1 MTLQER
7 IAKQIRQVYP
17 WLVADWNGKE
27 YESMTQQTKRKLNA
41 VEAHLHS
48 LEERYAELENR
59 LIEHAN
65 GVTQHRAPK
74 VKEPEA
80 EKE

>member
-27 YESMTQQTKRKLNA
+27 YESMTQQTQRKLNA
-41 VEAHLHS
+41 VTEHLNS

-59 LIEHAN
+59 LIHHAN
-65 GVTQHRAPK
+65 GVTQHRTPK
-74 VKEPEA
+74 QVEPKGDTE
-80 EKE
+80 

>member
-27 YESMTQQTKRKLNA
+27 YESMTQQHIRKMHA
-41 VEAHLHS
+41 VEEHMKS

-59 LIEHAN
+59 LIHHAN
-65 GVTQHRAPK
+65 GVAQHRAPRPT
-74 VKEPEA
+74 EPKADA
-80 EKE
+80 E

>member
-27 YESMTQQTKRKLNA
+27 YESMTQQTQRKLRALTEHVN
-41 VEAHLHS
+41 S
-48 LEERYAELENR
+48 LEERYAILENR

-65 GVTQHRAPK
+65 GVIRHRAPK
-74 VKEPEA
+74 VKDPEA
-80 EKE
+80 DKE

>member
-7 IAKQIRQVYP
+7 IAKQIRQMYP

-27 YESMTQQTKRKLNA
+27 YESMTRQTQRKLTA
-41 VEAHLHS
+41 VTEHLNS

-59 LIEHAN
+59 LIHHAN
-65 GVTQHRAPK
+65 GVIQHRPPRT
-74 VKEPEA
+74 KEPQPD
-80 EKE
+80 KE

>member
-7 IAKQIRQVYP
+7 IAWQIRRYYP

-27 YESMTQQTKRKLNA
+27 YESMTLQTRRKLNA
-41 VEAHLHS
+41 VEAHLGS
-48 LEERYAELENR
+48 LEERYAQLENR

-65 GVTQHRAPK
+65 GVERHRAPK
-74 VKEPEA
+74 MREPEGDVQ
-80 EKE
+80 